1 MAARSIATYWK
12 RGYFCCC
19 LRPCRRDHIRREKK
33 GISALADQACS
44 LYKNGI
50 LRGISVGFNPLDW
63 TPNGSRGGR
72 KFTEWALYEI
82 SCVSIPCN
90 EDALVVERTARSRL
104 KYQAAPPITLG
115 ELAMRAGIA
124 GDMAAFCALKR
135 LELEQN
141 NAGAFAAIDS
151 PLLAS
156 QARAARPASTHIERL
171 AILRDLERGG

>member
-1 MAARSIATYWK
+1 
-12 RGYFCCC
+12 
-19 LRPCRRDHIRREKK
+19 
-33 GISALADQACS
+33 
-44 LYKNGI
+44 
-50 LRGISVGFNPLDW
+50 
-63 TPNGSRGGR
+63 
-72 KFTEWALYEI
+72 
-82 SCVSIPCN
+82 
-90 EDALVVERTARSRL
+90 
-104 KYQAAPPITLG
+104 
-115 ELAMRAGIA
+115 MRAGIA